1 VVSGVRIA
9 LLHDS
14 LNSCGGA
21 ERLALTFAKA
31 LKELGHFVDLFV
43 LEPTIWEKVEMIT
56 SIHRDV
62 IDREYVLF
70 PLKSLPSLP
79 ILYSKFPLW
88 FLRDVIGVHRVK
100 SKGYDLIIT
109 TKQILVPVFTD
120 ILYIH
125 FPNFVTDYYYLYY
138 PDRCSSVLYRVY
150 LQPLELLLKPLLSSF
165 RSLEHQPLILTNSK
179 FSAFM
184 IRKFLGTNSLVL
196 YPPIEFEKYLPLSQ
210 NRERKNLVI
219 TLSRIEP
226 LKNLEMVL
234 DIAKE
239 VKTAKFVIAG
249 TVHSIEYYSTLKRKI
264 NAFGLEERVKILPN
278 IKEEVKMALLKISKI
293 YLHPMKYEHFGI
305 AIVEAMASGLIPV
318 VHKSGG
324 AWMDIVEY
332 GKYGFGFKS
341 IEEAIENINNI
352 LEMHEDELQNWRLKF
367 HKKIRVFSYNKFR
380 SNIEYLIKV
389 FSKYSNKSYKR
400 G

>member
-1 VVSGVRIA
+1 MRIA

-14 LNSCGGA
+14 LNFCGGA
-21 ERLALTFAKA
+21 EKLALAFAKA
-31 LKELGHFVDLFV
+31 LKELGHSVDLFV

-56 SIHRDV
+56 STHRNV

-70 PLKSLPSLP
+70 SLKSLLSLQ

-88 FLRDVIGVHRVK
+88 FLRDVIGVHRVE
-100 SKGYDLIIT
+100 SRGYDLIVT

-125 FPNFVTDYYYLYY
+125 FPNFVTEYYHLYY
-138 PDRCSSVLYRVY
+138 PDKCNSVPYRFY
-150 LQPLELLLKPLLSSF
+150 LQPLKLLLKPLLSLF
-165 RSLEHQPLILTNSK
+165 RSLEHRPLILTNSK

-196 YPPIEFEKYLPLSQ
+196 YPPVEFEKYLPLSQ
-210 NRERKNLVI
+210 SRERKNVVV

-226 LKNLEMVL
+226 LKNLEVVL

-264 NAFGLEERVKILPN
+264 NAFGLEERVKILPS
-278 IKEEVKMALLKISKI
+278 IKEEVKMTLLKTSKV
-293 YLHPMKYEHFGI
+293 YLHPMRYEHFGI
-305 AIVEAMASGLIPV
+305 AIVEAMASGLVPV

-324 AWMDIVEY
+324 AWMDVVEY

-352 LEMHEDELQNWRLKF
+352 LEMREDELQSLRLKF
-367 HKKIRVFSYNKFR
+367 RKKIRIFSYSTFR
-380 SNIEYLIKV
+380 SNIECLIKT
-389 FSKYSNKSYKR
+389 FSKYSNKSCK
-400 G
+400 GE

>member
-1 VVSGVRIA
+1 MRIA

-14 LNSCGGA
+14 LNFCGGA
-21 ERLALTFAKA
+21 EKLALAFAKA
-31 LKELGHFVDLFV
+31 LKELGHSVDLFV

-56 SIHRDV
+56 STHRNV

-70 PLKSLPSLP
+70 SLKSLLSLQ

-88 FLRDVIGVHRVK
+88 FLRDVIGVHRVE
-100 SKGYDLIIT
+100 SRGYDLIVT
-109 TKQILVPVFTD
+109 TKQVLVPVFTD

-125 FPNFVTDYYYLYY
+125 FPNFVTEYYHLYY
-138 PDRCSSVLYRVY
+138 PDKCSSVLYRFY
-150 LQPLELLLKPLLSSF
+150 LQPLKLLLKPLLSLF
-165 RSLEHQPLILTNSK
+165 RSLEHRPLILTNSK

-196 YPPIEFEKYLPLSQ
+196 YPPVEFEKYLPLSQ
-210 NRERKNLVI
+210 SRERKNVVV

-226 LKNLEMVL
+226 LKNLEVVL

-264 NAFGLEERVKILPN
+264 NAFGLEERVKILPS
-278 IKEEVKMALLKISKI
+278 IKEEVKMTLLKTSKV
-293 YLHPMKYEHFGI
+293 YLHPMRYEHFGI
-305 AIVEAMASGLIPV
+305 AVVEAMASGLVPV

-324 AWMDIVEY
+324 AWMDVVEY

-341 IEEAIENINNI
+341 IEEAIENIINI
-352 LEMHEDELQNWRLKF
+352 LEMREDELQSLRLKF
-367 HKKIRVFSYNKFR
+367 RKKIRIFSYSTFR
-380 SNIEYLIKV
+380 SNIECLIKT
-389 FSKYSNKSYKR
+389 FSKYSNKSCK
-400 G
+400 GE